1 MTPEDRRIRST
12 DARHLL
18 ENPLFVNAWSA
29 MEKNLHMQ
37 AITCDSDNAQKAL
50 RIVISQQLLAGVKR
64 EIQRLVEDGSMAE
77 EQIRLT
83 ELEQKQKFKLFR
95 R

>member
-1 MTPEDRRIRST
+1 MTPEDRKFRAT
-12 DARHLL
+12 DARQLL
-18 ENPLFVNAWSA
+18 EHPMFVEAWNA
-29 MEKNLHMQ
+29 MERHLQMQ

-64 EIQRLVEDGSMAE
+64 EIQRIVTDGVVAE
-77 EQIRLT
+77 VQLS
-83 ELEQKQKFKLFR
+83 ELEQKRKFAIFR

>member
-1 MTPEDRRIRST
+1 MTPEDRKFRAT
-12 DARHLL
+12 DARQLL
-18 ENPLFVNAWSA
+18 EHPMFVEAWNA
-29 MEKNLHMQ
+29 MERHLQMQ

-64 EIQRLVEDGSMAE
+64 EIQRIVTDGVVAE
-77 EQIRLT
+77 VQLS
-83 ELEQKQKFKLFR
+83 ELEQKRKFVIFR

>member
-1 MTPEDRRIRST
+1 MTPEDRRIRAT
-12 DARHLL
+12 DARQLL
-18 ENPLFVNAWSA
+18 EHPMFVEAWNA
-29 MEKNLHMQ
+29 MEKHLQMQ

-64 EIQRLVEDGSMAE
+64 EIQRLIEDGFVAN
-77 EQIRLT
+77 EQIKLY
-83 ELEQKQKFKLFR
+83 ELEQKRKFAMFR

>member
-1 MTPEDRRIRST
+1 MTPEDRRIRAT
-12 DARHLL
+12 DARQLL
-18 ENPLFVNAWSA
+18 EHPMFVEAFDA
-29 MEKNLHMQ
+29 VEKHLHMQ

-64 EIQRLVEDGSMAE
+64 EIQRIVNDGLVAE
-77 EQIRLT
+77 VQLSEI
-83 ELEQKQKFKLFR
+83 EQKRKFSVFR